1 LKKKLKINMAV
12 ETINQELSN
21 SQKEF
26 ESLLNEDFKDRKL
39 KENEIIKATVTEITK
54 NFIVVDCKAKM
65 EGMIPI
71 EEFKNDDELSKLSV
85 GSKIEVYLERIESF
99 KGEIVISR
107 EKARRMNAW
116 NRMEKVFAT
125 GEEITAYITG
135 RVKGG
140 FIATCDGLPTFM
152 PASQIDVRPLKKFD
166 HLMNVPLKVI
176 ATRIDK
182 VRGNVCT
189 SRRAVLEKSKDIEA
203 KEALKNLK
211 EGDVIED
218 AKVKATTDWGIFLD
232 INGIDALL
240 HVSDL
245 SHGRVKK
252 PSDLVTIGQSM
263 KVKIT
268 KIDKLTNRVSA
279 SVKALTEDPYESLS
293 KKYKIGSTYTG
304 TVTKLM
310 DYGAFVRLEDGIE
323 GLIHSSELSWTNKNT
338 QPSKI
343 LTTSQ
348 EIIVKIVSID
358 SEAKRISLSLRE
370 TLPNPWKEIENKVG
384 TVIEVT
390 INNITDKAIFADLD
404 NGLTGMLHYR
414 ELSYNEQDQDLKKF
428 KKGQKIKVKIIE
440 LKDDKLR
447 FSVRAMEKD
456 PFDWFKENKKKEGS
470 TITTRVHEVLKT
482 GVKVSVDP
490 NKHIIVM
497 IKKNQLAKEPADARP
512 EIFVPG
518 NALDTMITDLNIL
531 KREVVLSV
539 KAAQIHE
546 EKSLVAKFGAKA
558 ASSGATLAGIFQKAL
573 GKKAVKKKKEED

>member
-1 LKKKLKINMAV
+1 MAV
-12 ETINQELSN
+12 EIIPQELSS

-39 KENEIIKATVTEITK
+39 KEGEIIKATITEITK

-71 EEFKNDDELSKLSV
+71 EEFKNDDELSKLKV
-85 GSKIEVYLERIESF
+85 GSKIEVFLERIESF

-116 NRMEKVFAT
+116 NRMEKFFET

-152 PASQIDVRPLKKFD
+152 PASQIDVKPLKRFD
-166 HLMNVPLKVI
+166 HLMNIPLKVI

-189 SRRAVLEKSKDIEA
+189 SRRAVLEKSKDSDA
-203 KEALKNLK
+203 KEALKKLN
-211 EGDVIED
+211 EGDIIDD
-218 AKVKATTDWGIFLD
+218 AKVKGTTDWGIFLD
-232 INGIDALL
+232 IKGIDALL

-252 PSDLVTIGQSM
+252 PSDLVTIGQTM

-268 KIDKLTNRVSA
+268 KIDKETNRVSA
-279 SVKALTEDPYESLS
+279 SVKALTEDPYDSLE
-293 KKYKIGSTYTG
+293 KKYKIGSIYTG

-323 GLIHSSELSWTNKNT
+323 GLIHSSELSWTNKNV
-338 QPSKI
+338 QPAKI
-343 LTTSQ
+343 LSASQ
-348 EIIVKIVSID
+348 DVKIKIVSID
-358 SEAKRISLSLRE
+358 SSAKRISLSYRE
-370 TLPNPWKEIENKVG
+370 TLSNPWNDVKDKIG
-384 TVIEVT
+384 STIEVT
-390 INNITDKAIFADLD
+390 INNITDKAIFANLD
-404 NGLTGMLHYR
+404 NGLTGMLHHR
-414 ELSYNEQDQDLKKF
+414 ELSYQEEKQDLKKF
-428 KKGQKIKVKIIE
+428 KKGQKIKVKIVE

-447 FSVRAMEKD
+447 FSVRALEKD

-470 TITTRVHEVLKT
+470 IITTRVHEVLKT
-482 GVKVSVDP
+482 GVKVSVDSD
-490 NKHIIVM
+490 KHIIVM
-497 IKKNQLAKEPADARP
+497 IKKNQLAKESADARP
-512 EIFVPG
+512 EIFVSG
-518 NALDTMITDLNIL
+518 NALDAMITELDLE
-531 KREVVLSV
+531 KREVALSV
-539 KAAQIHE
+539 KAAQVYE
-546 EKSLVAKFGAKA
+546 EKGLVAKFGVNAAK
-558 ASSGATLAGIFQKAL
+558 SGATLAGIFQKAL
-573 GKKAVKKKKEED
+573 GNKPKKKKKEED

>member
-1 LKKKLKINMAV
+1 MAV
-12 ETINQELSN
+12 ETITRELSS

-26 ESLLNEDFKDRKL
+26 ESLLNDDFKDRKL

-65 EGMIPI
+65 EGMIPV
-71 EEFKNDDELSKLSV
+71 EEFKNDDELGKLEV

-116 NRMEKVFAT
+116 NRMEKVFAS

-189 SRRAVLEKSKDIEA
+189 SRRAVLEKGKDIEA

-211 EGDVIED
+211 EGDIIDD

-232 INGIDALL
+232 VKGIDALL

-252 PSDLVTIGQSM
+252 PSDLVTIGQTM

-279 SVKALTEDPYESLS
+279 SVKALIKDPYESLE
-293 KKYKIGSTYTG
+293 KKYKVGTIYTG

-310 DYGAFVRLEDGIE
+310 DYGAFVKLEDGIE
-323 GLIHSSELSWTNKNT
+323 GLIHNSELSWTRKNI
-338 QPSKI
+338 QPSKV
-343 LTTSQ
+343 LSSSQ
-348 EIIVKIVSID
+348 EVKVKIVTID
-358 SEAKRISLSLRE
+358 SDAKRISLSFRE
-370 TLPNPWKEIENKVG
+370 TLPNPWKEIESKVG
-384 TVIEVT
+384 TVTDAT
-390 INNITDKAIFADLD
+390 INNITDKAIFADLS
-404 NGLTGMLHYR
+404 NGLTGMLHFR
-414 ELSYNEQDQDLKKF
+414 EISYNEQDQDLSKF
-428 KKGQKIKVKIIE
+428 TKDQKIKVKIIE

-447 FSVRAMEKD
+447 FSIRAMEKD

-470 TITTRVHEVLKT
+470 IITTRVHEVLKT
-482 GVKVSVDP
+482 GVKVSVDSD
-490 NKHIIVM
+490 KHIIVM
-497 IKKNQLAKEPADARP
+497 IKKNQLAKESSDARP
-512 EIFVPG
+512 EIFVSG
-518 NALDTMITDLNIL
+518 NALDAMITELDLV

-539 KAAQIHE
+539 KAAHFHE

-573 GKKAVKKKKEED
+573 GKTPAKKKKKEEE

>member
-1 LKKKLKINMAV
+1 MAV
-12 ETINQELSN
+12 ETSNQELSS

-26 ESLLNEDFKDRKL
+26 EILLNDDFKDRKL

-54 NFIVVDCKAKM
+54 NFVVVDCKAKM

-71 EEFKNDDELSKLSV
+71 EEFKNDDELSKLEV

-166 HLMNVPLKVI
+166 HLMNVPLQVI

-189 SRRAVLEKSKDIEA
+189 SRRAVLEKSKDVDA

-211 EGDVIED
+211 EGDVIDD

-232 INGIDALL
+232 IKGIDALL

-252 PSDLVTIGQSM
+252 PADLVTIGQTM

-268 KIDKLTNRVSA
+268 KIDKVTNRVSA
-279 SVKALTEDPYESLS
+279 SVKALTDDPYDSLE
-293 KKYKIGSTYTG
+293 KKYKIGSIYTG

-323 GLIHSSELSWTNKNT
+323 GLIHSSELSWTNKNI
-338 QPSKI
+338 QPARVLSS
-343 LTTSQ
+343 SQ
-348 EIIVKIVSID
+348 EVKIKIVSID
-358 SEAKRISLSLRE
+358 SDAKRISLSYRE
-370 TLPNPWKEIENKVG
+370 TLPNPWKDIEDKVG
-384 TVIEVT
+384 EVIEVT
-390 INNITDKAIFADLD
+390 INNITEKAIFADLE
-404 NGLTGMLHYR
+404 NGLTGMLHFR
-414 ELSYNEQDQDLKKF
+414 ELSYNEQDKDLKRF
-428 KKGQKIKVKIIE
+428 VKGQKIKVKIIE

-456 PFDWFKENKKKEGS
+456 PFSWFKENNKKEGS
-470 TITTRVHEVLKT
+470 IITTRVHEVLKT
-482 GVKVSVDP
+482 GMKVSVDP
-490 NKHIIVM
+490 DKYIIVM
-497 IKKNQLAKEPADARP
+497 IKKNQLAKESADARP
-512 EIFVPG
+512 EIFVAG
-518 NALDTMITDLNIL
+518 NALDAMITELDLT
-531 KREVVLSV
+531 KREVTLSV
-539 KAAQIHE
+539 KAAQIYE
-546 EKSLVAKFGAKA
+546 EKSLVAKFGAGA
-558 ASSGATLAGIFQKAL
+558 AKSGATLAGIFQKAL
-573 GKKAVKKKKEED
+573 GKTPAKKAKKEEE